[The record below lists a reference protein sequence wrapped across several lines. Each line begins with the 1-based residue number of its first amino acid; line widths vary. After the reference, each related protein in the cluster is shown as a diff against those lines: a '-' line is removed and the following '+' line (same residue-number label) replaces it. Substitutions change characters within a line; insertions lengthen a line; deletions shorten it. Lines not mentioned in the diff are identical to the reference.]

1 MKTDDL
7 IATLSDGLT
16 PTPPGEFWR
25 RIAVGTAC
33 GTLAAALL
41 WLGTMG
47 ARPDLAEATGAWPF
61 WMKFFYTLTLAVT
74 GLWLLA
80 RAGRPG
86 AKLTPPALT
95 LMVPLAVVAVLAGLA
110 LADPDADTYRLLMGH
125 SALYCP
131 FAIALVSLPVL
142 AGSFWSLKRLA
153 PTRLAMAG
161 GAAGLFAGS
170 AGAFV
175 YAFYCTESAA
185 PFVVVWYSLGTV
197 LSCIIGALLGR
208 IALRW

>member
-7 IATLSDGLT
+7 IATLSVGLT
-16 PTPPGEFWR
+16 PTPPGLFWR

-33 GTLAAALL
+33 GTLTAALL
-41 WLGTMG
+41 WLGIMG
-47 ARPDLAEATGAWPF
+47 ARSDLAQAMGAWPF
-61 WMKFFYTLTLAVT
+61 WMKFLYTLALAVT

-80 RAGRPG
+80 RAARPG
-86 AKLTPPALT
+86 AMLMPPALT
-95 LMVPLAVVAVLAGLA
+95 LLVPVTVVAVLAGLA
-110 LADPDADTYRLLMGH
+110 LADPDADIRRLLMGH
-125 SALYCP
+125 TALYCP
-131 FAIALVSLPVL
+131 FAIALVSLPIL

-153 PTRLAMAG
+153 PTHLAIAG

-185 PFVVVWYSLGTV
+185 PFVAVWYSLGAG
-197 LSCIIGALLGR
+197 LSSIIGALLGR
-208 IALRW
+208 TALRW